1 MRTPHGQDDDME
13 QSSDVVTLRVVEHS
27 GSDPLMDTAFAED
40 IRYWSDGTEEPVGDE
55 RVFLS
60 APRAPSFIPV
70 ENESDVGLG
79 QLLLPESW
87 LEKIGVPWTPI
98 EMEFVVVR
106 PQYNSQLERRY

>member
-1 MRTPHGQDDDME
+1 MRTPHEQTDDTE
-13 QSSDVVTLRVVEHS
+13 HSSDFVTLRVEYYR
-27 GSDPLMDTAFAED
+27 GEDPLMDTAFAED

-60 APRAPSFIPV
+60 APRAPCFIPV
-70 ENESDVGLG
+70 ETESDVGLG
-79 QLLLPESW
+79 RLLLPEEY
-87 LEKIGVPWTPI
+87 LEKIDVPWTPV